1 MKIVLIP
8 IGYIIHIYVRD
19 IHSLEW
25 MSVSFCNLF
34 MYSINYLGREYTQT
48 QSVSKT
54 NEYCHNIHFDMNIP
68 VKVMTNPTQI
78 QGWYPNFQPL
88 MIDAVKSGGIPH
100 KIIRKSDR
108 IRFSN
113 IRLNGVRSCKDN
125 NDNKSFSSSHNA
137 PNSTSG
143 VITL

>member
-1 MKIVLIP
+1 MF
-8 IGYIIHIYVRD
+8 
-19 IHSLEW
+19 IHSLDW

-88 MIDAVKSGGIPH
+88 MIDAVKSGGMPH

-125 NDNKSFSSSHNA
+125 NNKSFSSSHNA